1 VHAGLVEPSLCHES
15 VNFLSHAGLRVL
27 SLALVLPLVPLV
39 LEAQRGGSQMQ
50 LGNHSIE
57 IHMVNQ
63 NGAPLNVSVRVEVLT
78 AGGMR
83 MAEAYSNRE
92 QGVADFEGFSDGV
105 FQLRITAPDIE
116 TVTQTFEITAT
127 EATHREYVRVEL
139 KNLNPGSPAS
149 PGTDPTISAEDLSV
163 PAKAREEFAKG
174 MEAYARGEDK
184 EAQQELERAVELYP
198 SYVKAHNNLGVL
210 YLKTGLKPKAATEFS
225 KAVQFDPKF
234 APGYVNLAKVSISDG
249 DLAAAEPQLKKAL
262 QVDPSAINA
271 MVLLCSTEFARKEY
285 SESLLTAR
293 HVHQLSQEPQYADT
307 HLVAGEILVIQGKP
321 HDAIADYQ
329 MFVTE
334 SPADPRVPKV
344 KSLIER
350 LSVK

>member
-1 VHAGLVEPSLCHES
+1 MPAGLVEPSLCHES

-174 MEAYARGEDK
+174 MEAEGARFPAGLPAGTGARRRAISELRK
-184 EAQQELERAVELYP
+184 GAQQFRSALSENRSEAEGSDRIFQGCAV
-198 SYVKAHNNLGVL
+198 
-210 YLKTGLKPKAATEFS
+210 
-225 KAVQFDPKF
+225 
-234 APGYVNLAKVSISDG
+234 
-249 DLAAAEPQLKKAL
+249 
-262 QVDPSAINA
+262 
-271 MVLLCSTEFARKEY
+271 
-285 SESLLTAR
+285 
-293 HVHQLSQEPQYADT
+293 
-307 HLVAGEILVIQGKP
+307 
-321 HDAIADYQ
+321 
-329 MFVTE
+329 
-334 SPADPRVPKV
+334 
-344 KSLIER
+344 
-350 LSVK
+350 